1 MRSLVTIVTMPTY
14 VAFLRAIN
22 LGARRTFP
30 KDAIRAA
37 TEAAGGTG
45 VETYINTGNV
55 RLTHPARSAAKV
67 RGVLEEA
74 YAAEAGFEV
83 PTVVFT
89 TAELAALTAR
99 GEELH
104 AAHVGEVGN
113 HYVTLFS
120 DPPAAPKVA
129 AVHALE
135 HEGETVV
142 VEGRA
147 AYVLLAGDI
156 HSSKVLSGKQFNA
169 LGQGTARTI
178 KVLRTV
184 TGKWC

>member
-1 MRSLVTIVTMPTY
+1 VPSY

-22 LGARRTFP
+22 LGATRKFP

-37 TEAAGGTG
+37 TEAAGGSD

-55 RLTHPARSAAKV
+55 RLTHSARSVAKV
-67 RGVLEEA
+67 QAALEKA

-89 TAELAALTAR
+89 TADLAALTAR
-99 GEELH
+99 ADELH
-104 AAHVGEVGN
+104 AEHDPGGS

-120 DPPAAPKVA
+120 AAPTA
-129 AVHALE
+129 EAREAVHALE
-135 HEGETVV
+135 HDGETVV
-142 VEGRA
+142 VDGRA
-147 AYVLLAGDI
+147 AYVLLDGNI
-156 HSSKVLSGKQFNA
+156 HTSKVLSAKEFKA
-169 LGQGTARTI
+169 LGPGTARTV

-184 TGKWC
+184 TEKWC

>member
-1 MRSLVTIVTMPTY
+1 MPTY

-22 LGARRTFP
+22 LGATRKFP

-37 TEAAGGTG
+37 TEAAGGRD

-55 RLTHPARSAAKV
+55 RLAHAARSVAKV
-67 RGVLEEA
+67 QQVLEKA
-74 YAAEAGFEV
+74 YAAEAGFAV

-89 TAELAALTAR
+89 TADLAALTAR
-99 GEELH
+99 GDELH
-104 AAHVGEVGN
+104 AEHDPTGQ
-113 HYVTLFS
+113 HYVTLFATA
-120 DPPAAPKVA
+120 PPAEAVA
-129 AVHALE
+129 AVHDLT
-135 HEGETVV
+135 HPGETVV

-147 AYVLLAGDI
+147 AYVLLDGDI
-156 HSSKVLSGKQFNA
+156 HTSRLLAAKQFNA

>member
-1 MRSLVTIVTMPTY
+1 MPTY

-22 LGARRTFP
+22 LGATRKFP
-30 KDAIRAA
+30 KAAIVAA
-37 TEAAGGTG
+37 TEAAGGRD
-45 VETYINTGNV
+45 VETWINTGNV
-55 RLTHPARSAAKV
+55 RLTHSARSVAKV
-67 RGVLEEA
+67 QAALEEA

-83 PTVVFT
+83 PTVVLT
-89 TAELAALTAR
+89 TQDLADLTAR
-99 GEELH
+99 AEELH
-104 AAHVGEVGN
+104 DGHDGDVGN
-113 HYVTLFS
+113 HYVTLY
-120 DPPAAPKVA
+120 AAPPTAAAAK

-135 HEGETVV
+135 HAGETVV

-156 HSSKVLSGKQFNA
+156 HTSKVLASKEFKA
-169 LGQGTARTI
+169 LGQGTARTV

>member
-1 MRSLVTIVTMPTY
+1 MPTY

-22 LGARRTFP
+22 LGATRKFP

-37 TEAAGGTG
+37 TEAAGGSG

-55 RLTHPARSAAKV
+55 RLTHSARSVAKV
-67 RGVLEEA
+67 QAALEEA
-74 YAAEAGFEV
+74 YAAEAGFDV

-89 TAELAALTAR
+89 TKDLAALTAR

-104 AAHVGEVGN
+104 AGHDGDIGN

-120 DPPAAPKVA
+120 APPTAAA
-129 AVHALE
+129 MEAVHALE
-135 HEGETVV
+135 HAGERVV
-142 VEGRA
+142 VDGRA
-147 AYVLLAGDI
+147 AYVLLAGNI
-156 HSSKVLSGKQFNA
+156 HTSKLLSSKQFTA

-184 TGKWC
+184 TEKWC

>member
-1 MRSLVTIVTMPTY
+1 VPTY

-22 LGARRTFP
+22 LGAKRKFS
-30 KDAIRAA
+30 KDAITTA
-37 TEAAGGTG
+37 TEAAGGSD

-55 RLTHPARSAAKV
+55 RLTHSARSVAKV
-67 RGVLEEA
+67 QAALEEA

-89 TAELAALTAR
+89 TADLAALTAR
-99 GEELH
+99 AEELH
-104 AAHVGEVGN
+104 AEHDPSGQ
-113 HYVTLFS
+113 HYVTLY
-120 DPPAAPKVA
+120 PAAPTAAAKK

-135 HEGETVV
+135 HDGEVV
-142 VEGRA
+142 VVDGRA
-147 AYVLLAGDI
+147 AYVLLDGNI
-156 HSSKVLSGKQFNA
+156 HTSKVLSGKEFKA

-184 TGKWC
+184 VDKWC

>member
-1 MRSLVTIVTMPTY
+1 MPTY

-22 LGARRTFP
+22 LGARRKFP

-37 TEAAGGTG
+37 TEAAGGTD

-55 RLTHPARSAAKV
+55 RLTHPARSPAKV
-67 RGVLEEA
+67 RAALEEA

-99 GEELH
+99 AEELH
-104 AAHVGEVGN
+104 AGHGGEIGN

-120 DPPAAPKVA
+120 DPPTASAVEAA
-129 AVHALE
+129 HALE
-135 HEGETVV
+135 HTGETVV

-156 HSSKVLSGKQFNA
+156 HTSKVLSSKQFNA
-169 LGQGTARTI
+169 LGQGTARTV

>member
-1 MRSLVTIVTMPTY
+1 MPTY

-22 LGARRTFP
+22 LGATRKFP
-30 KDAIRAA
+30 KAAIVAA
-37 TEAAGGTG
+37 TEAAGGRD

-55 RLTHPARSAAKV
+55 RLTHSARSVAKV
-67 RGVLEEA
+67 QAALEEA
-74 YAAEAGFEV
+74 YAAEAGFDV

-89 TAELAALTAR
+89 TQDLADLTAR
-99 GEELH
+99 AEELH
-104 AAHVGEVGN
+104 EGHDGDVGN
-113 HYVTLFS
+113 HYVTLY
-120 DPPAAPKVA
+120 AAPPTAATAK

-135 HEGETVV
+135 HAGETVV

-147 AYVLLAGDI
+147 AYVLLAGNI
-156 HSSKVLSGKQFNA
+156 HTSKVLASKEFKA
-169 LGQGTARTI
+169 LGQGTARTV